1 MTLTLTKIKNNLY
14 PLLGTVAFIIATA
27 IPSWAGPLTDA
38 ENKSKTYA
46 DKLTTGAM
54 GGGFNINGTLW
65 AVIGMM
71 LIIGIAIKV
80 GFATMDGMGAQ
91 KTWRDHLWDV
101 LGAGSPV
108 IFGILFM
115 GLLINWVTT

>member
-1 MTLTLTKIKNNLY
+1 MTVTKIKASLHLY
-14 PLLGTVAFIIATA
+14 LLGTIAFITATA
-27 IPSWAGPLTDA
+27 IPGWAGPLTDA
-38 ENKSKTYA
+38 EQKSKTYA
-46 DKLTTGAM
+46 DKLTTGTT
-54 GGGFNINGTLW
+54 GGAFEINGTLW

-101 LGAGSPV
+101 LGAGAPV

-115 GLLINWVTT
+115 GLLINWVTA

>member
-1 MTLTLTKIKNNLY
+1 MNSIKIKTRLHLF
-14 PLLGTVAFIIATA
+14 LLTVLGFITTTE
-27 IPSWAGPLTDA
+27 IPSVAGPLTDA
-38 ENKSKTYA
+38 ETKSKTYA
-46 DKLTTGAM
+46 DKLTTGAT
-54 GGGFNINGTLW
+54 GGNFQINETLW

-101 LGAGSPV
+101 LGAGAPV
-108 IFGILFM
+108 IFGVLFM
-115 GLLINWVTT
+115 GLLINWITA